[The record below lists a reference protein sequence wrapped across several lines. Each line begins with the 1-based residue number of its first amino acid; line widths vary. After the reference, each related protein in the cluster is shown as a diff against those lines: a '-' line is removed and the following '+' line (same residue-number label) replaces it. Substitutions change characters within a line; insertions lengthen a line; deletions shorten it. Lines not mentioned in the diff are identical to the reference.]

1 VPKLIRVRLTPD
13 EEAELARR
21 RASHLAPHVALRLE
35 AVRLSHGGWTVPRIA
50 RHLAVHEYTARKA
63 LTRFAAGGFAA
74 LADRPRSGRPPTVTP
89 ADLDALV
96 AHLDAAAAQG
106 ETWTLARL
114 ARWLAQERAVAIS
127 AGRLGVLLQARR
139 VRWKRTKR
147 TVGHK
152 ADPSLQEKA
161 RADLEALQPCRGRP
175 RPA

>member
-1 VPKLIRVRLTPD
+1 VPKVIRVALTLD
-13 EEAELARR
+13 EERELARR
-21 RASHLAPHVALRLE
+21 RAGPLPPHVAVRLE
-35 AVRLSHGGWTVPRIA
+35 AVRLSHQGWTVPRIA

-63 LTRFAAGGFAA
+63 LVRFRAGGFAA
-74 LADRPRSGRPPTVTP
+74 LADRPRSGRPPAVTP

-96 AHLDAAAAQG
+96 AHLETAAAQG

-114 ARWLAQERAVAIS
+114 ARWLAQARGVALS

-152 ADPSLQEKA
+152 ADPSLQERA
-161 RADLEALQPCRGRP
+161 RADLEALQPRRGRP
-175 RPA
+175 RVG

>member
-1 VPKLIRVRLTPD
+1 MPKFIRITLTP
-13 EEAELARR
+13 EEETDLARR
-21 RASHLAPHVALRLE
+21 RASRTAPHVAVRLE
-35 AVRLSHGGWTVPRIA
+35 AVRLSHRGWTVPRIA
-50 RHLAVHEYTARKA
+50 RHLAVHESTVRKA
-63 LTRFAAGGFAA
+63 LKRFEEGRFAA
-74 LADRPRSGRPPTVTP
+74 LADRPRRGRPPTVTP

-96 AHLDAAAAQG
+96 AHLETAAAQG

-114 ARWLAQERAVAIS
+114 ARWLAQERRVGIS